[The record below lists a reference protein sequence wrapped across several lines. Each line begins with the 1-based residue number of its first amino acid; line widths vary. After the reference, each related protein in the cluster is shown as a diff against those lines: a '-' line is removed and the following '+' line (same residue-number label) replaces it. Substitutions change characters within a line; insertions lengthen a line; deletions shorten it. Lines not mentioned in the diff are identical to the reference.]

1 MDSKDLN
8 LTSAPIKNLV
18 KMMAIPAIIG
28 FFFNTLFNIVDTI
41 YSGLI
46 STQAIAALSLS
57 FPIFFILISIGT
69 GLSTG
74 ATAIISNHLGKEDHK
89 EGKIYAL
96 QTISFGILISIP
108 LTFIGLVS
116 SPYLFKLLGA
126 TGEYLF
132 LSLAFMNTIFYGTIF
147 FIMVYVFNS
156 ILNAIGDTKTFR
168 NFLVVGLFVNI
179 VLDPMFM
186 FGWLGLPEMG
196 VAGVAL
202 ATVLVQAGGM
212 IYMGW
217 KASKTFLFE
226 QPSFEKLI
234 PQKGPYLGIIQQGVP
249 SALNTA
255 SVGVGIFII
264 TYFISIFG
272 KEAVA
277 AYGIATRV
285 EQLFLLPLVGLSVA
299 TLTLVGQNNGA
310 RKFDRVRETLK
321 ITTKYG
327 VYIMTFGALC
337 IFFFSSYFMRIFTS
351 DINVISIGSHYLKYA
366 AFLTWAYLL
375 LFLNVSALQG
385 LKKPMYA
392 LYVGLA
398 RQIILPV
405 FMFKFLSLYFG
416 INGIWASVFFINWL
430 AAIVTIFYAKKQV
443 AKLQQG
449 TTS

>member
-1 MDSKDLN
+1 MDSGNLK
-8 LTSAPIKNLV
+8 LTSAPIKELIQT
-18 KMMAIPAIIG
+18 MAVPAIIG
-28 FFFNTLFNIVDTI
+28 FFFNTLFNVVDTI

-74 ATAIISNHLGKEDHK
+74 ATAIISNHLGREDHT

-108 LTFIGLVS
+108 LTIIGLAV
-116 SPYLFKLLGA
+116 SPYLFTLLGA
-126 TGEYLF
+126 TGEYLA
-132 LSLAFMNTIFYGTIF
+132 LSLAFMNMIFYGTVF
-147 FIMVYVFNS
+147 FIMVYVFNA

-168 NFLVVGLFVNI
+168 NFLVSGLFVNI
-179 VLDPMFM
+179 ILDPLFM
-186 FGWLGLPEMG
+186 FGWLGLPKMG

-202 ATVLVQAGGM
+202 ATVLVQAGGTV
-212 IYMGW
+212 YMGW

-226 QPSFEKLI
+226 QPTFKKLV
-234 PQKGPYLGIIQQGVP
+234 PQKGPFWGIIKQGLP

-255 SVGVGIFII
+255 SVGVGIFVI

-272 KEAVA
+272 KESVA

-327 VYIMTFGALC
+327 VYLMTFGALC
-337 IFFFSSYFMRIFTS
+337 IFCFSSYFMRIFTADAS
-351 DINVISIGSHYLKYA
+351 VISIGSHYLKYA
-366 AFLTWAYLL
+366 AFLTWAYLFI
-375 LFLNVSALQG
+375 FLNISALQG

-392 LYVGLA
+392 LYIGLA
-398 RQIILPV
+398 RQIIFPLV
-405 FMFKFLSLYFG
+405 MFVWLSSYFG
-416 INGIWASVFFINWL
+416 IDGIWISVFFINWT
-430 AAIVTIFYAKKQV
+430 AAIITVFYVKKQI
-443 AKLQQG
+443 AKL
-449 TTS
+449 T